1 MPRQKFE
8 KILKGPYCDGPQKRQ
23 RQTQGCP
30 TEHRFA
36 KLHVHYAQGK
46 RETRQFS
53 SFTSR
58 TAAESCGVGSCQED
72 EDVRLFYVSL
82 LHTTFQ
88 SLIISQHRF
97 WPRRM

>member
-1 MPRQKFE
+1 MPGQKFE

-46 RETRQFS
+46 KETRHFLVLP
-53 SFTSR
+53 
-58 TAAESCGVGSCQED
+58 AAQ
-72 EDVRLFYVSL
+72 RLSHMVA
-82 LHTTFQ
+82 
-88 SLIISQHRF
+88 
-97 WPRRM
+97 